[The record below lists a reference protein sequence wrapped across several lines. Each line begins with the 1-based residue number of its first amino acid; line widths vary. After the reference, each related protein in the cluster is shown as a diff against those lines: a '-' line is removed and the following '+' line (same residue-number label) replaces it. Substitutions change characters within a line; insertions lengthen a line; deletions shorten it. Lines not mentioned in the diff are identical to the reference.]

1 MSLKIAV
8 LAKQVPDTRNV
19 GKDAMTEEGTVNRAA
34 LPAIF
39 NPEDLNAL
47 EMALYIKDIVP
58 QTEVYVLT
66 MGPVRAA
73 EIIRQSLYRGA
84 DGGFVI
90 SDRKVAGSDTLATS
104 YTISQGVKKLGKVDL
119 VFAGRQAIDG
129 DTAQVGPQTAEKLDM
144 PQITYAE
151 EVICADE
158 KKIRIKRRLER
169 GVEEVE
175 CAYPC
180 LVTVGS
186 SAPECRFPIAKQLM
200 KYKNALTEAEA
211 AEMKKD
217 CSDMFSRKPY
227 LKIGLWSAADI
238 EAEDSRLGL
247 SGSPTKVKKIDNVV
261 LTAKESIE
269 VEPTDEGLDNLVKD
283 LIASHIIG

>member
-47 EMALYIKDIVP
+47 EMALHIKDIVP

-73 EIIRQSLYRGA
+73 EVIRQSLYRGA

-129 DTAQVGPQTAEKLDM
+129 DTAQVGPQTAEKLNM

-217 CSDMFSRKPY
+217 CGDMFAKKPY

-247 SGSPTKVKKIDNVV
+247 SG
-261 LTAKESIE
+261 
-269 VEPTDEGLDNLVKD
+269 
-283 LIASHIIG
+283 

>member
-1 MSLKIAV
+1 MSLRIVV

-19 GKDAMTEEGTVNRAA
+19 GKDAMTAEGTVNRAA
-34 LPAIF
+34 LSAIF

-47 EMALYIKDIVP
+47 EMALHIKDIVP

-66 MGPVRAA
+66 MGPTRAG
-73 EIIRQSLYRGA
+73 EIVRQSLYRGA
-84 DGGFVI
+84 DRGYVI

-104 YTISQGVKKLGKVDL
+104 YTISRGVKQIGKVDL

-151 EVICADE
+151 EVLFADE

-175 CAYPC
+175 CDYPC
-180 LVTVGS
+180 MITVGS
-186 SAPECRFPIAKQLM
+186 TAKECRYPIAKQVM
-200 KYKNALTEAEA
+200 KYKYACSAAEA
-211 AEMKKD
+211 AEAGKD
-217 CSDMFSRKPY
+217 CTELFAKKPY
-227 LKIGLWSAADI
+227 LEIGLWSAADI
-238 EAEDSRLGL
+238 EAEDDRLGL
-247 SGSPTKVKKIDNVV
+247 TGSPTKVKKIENVV
-261 LTAKESIE
+261 LAAKESVN
-269 VEPTDEGLDNLVKD
+269 VEPDDEGLDNLVKE

>member
-129 DTAQVGPQTAEKLDM
+129 DTAQVGPQTAEKLNM

-186 SAPECRFPIAKQLM
+186 SAPDCRFPIAKQLM

>member
-19 GKDAMTEEGTVNRAA
+19 SKDAMTEEGTVNRAA

-129 DTAQVGPQTAEKLDM
+129 DTAQVGPQTAEKLNM

-180 LVTVGS
+180 LITVGS
-186 SAPECRFPIAKQLM
+186 SAPDCRFPIAKQLM

-217 CSDMFSRKPY
+217 CSDMFSKKPY

>member
-129 DTAQVGPQTAEKLDM
+129 DTAQVGPQTAEKLNM
-144 PQITYAE
+144 PQITYAD

-180 LVTVGS
+180 LITVGS
-186 SAPECRFPIAKQLM
+186 SAPDCRFPIAKQLM

-217 CSDMFSRKPY
+217 CSDMFSKKPY

-238 EAEDSRLGL
+238 EAEDGRLGL

>member
-47 EMALYIKDIVP
+47 EMALHIKDIVP

-129 DTAQVGPQTAEKLDM
+129 DTAQVGPQTAEKLNM

-180 LVTVGS
+180 LITVGS
-186 SAPECRFPIAKQLM
+186 SAPDCRFPIAKQLM

-211 AEMKKD
+211 AEIKKD
-217 CSDMFSRKPY
+217 CSDMFSMKPY

>member
-104 YTISQGVKKLGKVDL
+104 YTISQGVKKLGKVNL

-129 DTAQVGPQTAEKLDM
+129 DTAQVGPQTAEKLNM

-180 LVTVGS
+180 LITVGS
-186 SAPECRFPIAKQLM
+186 SAPDCRFPIAKQLM

-217 CSDMFSRKPY
+217 CSDMFSKKPY

-269 VEPTDEGLDNLVKD
+269 VEPTDEGLDNLVKE

>member
-129 DTAQVGPQTAEKLDM
+129 DTAQVGPQTAEKLNM

-180 LVTVGS
+180 LITVGA
-186 SAPECRFPIAKQLM
+186 SAPDCRFPIAKQLM

-217 CSDMFSRKPY
+217 CSDMFSKKPY

-269 VEPTDEGLDNLVKD
+269 VDPTDEGLDNLVKD

>member
-144 PQITYAE
+144 SQITYAE

-217 CSDMFSRKPY
+217 CGDMFAKKSY

-269 VEPTDEGLDNLVKD
+269 VEPTNEGLDNLVKE

>member
-47 EMALYIKDIVP
+47 EMALHIKDIVP

-129 DTAQVGPQTAEKLDM
+129 DTAQVGPQTAEKLNM

-217 CSDMFSRKPY
+217 CGDMFTKKPY

-269 VEPTDEGLDNLVKD
+269 VEPTDEGLDNLVKE

>member
-1 MSLKIAV
+1 MSLKIVV

-47 EMALYIKDIVP
+47 EMALHIKDTVKGS
-58 QTEVYVLT
+58 EVYVLT
-66 MGPVRAA
+66 MGPVRAG

-119 VFAGRQAIDG
+119 VLAGRQAIDG
-129 DTAQVGPQTAEKLDM
+129 DTAQVGPQTAEKLEM

-151 EVICADE
+151 EVLFADD
-158 KKIRIKRRLER
+158 KQIRIKRRLER

-180 LVTVGS
+180 MITVGS
-186 SAPECRFPIAKQLM
+186 SAAECRFPIAKQVM
-200 KYKNALTEAEA
+200 KYKNALTKAEAE
-211 AEMKKD
+211 EMQKD
-217 CSDMFSRKPY
+217 VTDLFAKKPY
-227 LKIGLWSAADI
+227 LEIGLWNAADI
-238 EAEDSRLGL
+238 EAEDDRLGL
-247 SGSPTKVKKIDNVV
+247 TGSPTKVKKIENVV
-261 LTAKESIE
+261 LAAKESVN
-269 VEPTDEGLDNLVKD
+269 VEPTDEGLDCLVKE
-283 LIASHIIG
+283 LISSHIIG

>member
-129 DTAQVGPQTAEKLDM
+129 DTAQVGPQTAEKLNM

-180 LVTVGS
+180 LITVGA
-186 SAPECRFPIAKQLM
+186 SAPDCRFPIAKQLM

-217 CSDMFSRKPY
+217 CSDMFSKKPY

-269 VEPTDEGLDNLVKD
+269 VEPTDEGLDNLVKE

>member
-47 EMALYIKDIVP
+47 EMALHIKDIVP

-129 DTAQVGPQTAEKLDM
+129 DTAQVGPQTAEKLNM

-151 EVICADE
+151 EVICTDE

-217 CSDMFSRKPY
+217 CSDMFSKKPY

>member
-66 MGPVRAA
+66 MGPMRAA

-129 DTAQVGPQTAEKLDM
+129 DTAQVGPQTAEKLNM

-180 LVTVGS
+180 LITVGS
-186 SAPECRFPIAKQLM
+186 SAPDCRFPIAKQLM

-217 CSDMFSRKPY
+217 CSDMFSKKPY

-269 VEPTDEGLDNLVKD
+269 VEPTDEGLNNLVKD

>member
-47 EMALYIKDIVP
+47 EMALHIKDIVP

-129 DTAQVGPQTAEKLDM
+129 DTAQVGPQTAEKLNM

-200 KYKNALTEAEA
+200 KYKKALTEAEA

-217 CSDMFSRKPY
+217 CGDMFAKKPY
-227 LKIGLWSAADI
+227 LKIGLWSATDI

-269 VEPTDEGLDNLVKD
+269 VEPTDEGLDNLVKE